1 MCDTHVKD
9 IGYICFDC
17 QKEFENY
24 LKFNG
29 GVITSEYELKQEL
42 KTFME
47 METGSQ
53 PSGDFQIDVAQ
64 FFADNTR

>member
-1 MCDTHVKD
+1 M
-9 IGYICFDC
+9 
-17 QKEFENY
+17 
-24 LKFNG
+24 
-29 GVITSEYELKQEL
+29 ITSEYELKQEL